1 MSEINICFSCDL
13 AWKRRLDRFL
23 ADCDVVNRSAY
34 IRQAL
39 DFYRLVL
46 KLNAGQKEP
55 LMSIF
60 EAPNCSR
67 GQFSIEGLR
76 NFK

>member
-1 MSEINICFSCDL
+1 MSEVNICFSCEL

-23 ADCDVVNRSAY
+23 ADLKEENRSAY

-39 DFYRLVL
+39 DFYRLTL

-55 LMSIF
+55 LMSSF

-76 NFK
+76 NF

>member
-23 ADCDVVNRSAY
+23 ADLKEENRSAY

-39 DFYRLVL
+39 DFYRIIL
-46 KLNAGQKEP
+46 KLNAGQTGAPISNSEP
-55 LMSIF
+55 LNSAPPPIF
-60 EAPNCSR
+60 I
-67 GQFSIEGLR
+67 QV
-76 NFK
+76 

>member
-1 MSEINICFSCDL
+1 MSEVNICFSCEL

-23 ADCDVVNRSAY
+23 ADLKEDNRSAY

-46 KLNAGQKEP
+46 KLSAGQKEP
-55 LMSIF
+55 LMSNSDPLNFAPPPIF
-60 EAPNCSR
+60 I
-67 GQFSIEGLR
+67 QV
-76 NFK
+76 